1 MIIQVR
7 AEVIFDSAIKVFNLS
22 IALRMSRSCIGVLD
36 IQNGEKLGLQF
47 VNEFFAAFLVYLRWG
62 GESVDP
68 AVEDHLR
75 HCGSFLVRYWHDHRN
90 LGEGIGHAQDVSVEA
105 R

>member
-1 MIIQVR
+1 MQVW
-7 AEVIFDSAIKVFNLS
+7 AEVAFDPAIKVFNLS
-22 IALRMSRSCIGVLD
+22 IALRMSGSCLGVLD
-36 IQNGEKLGLQF
+36 IQNGEKLGRQF
-47 VNEFFAAFLVYLRWG
+47 VDELFAAVRVNLRWG

-90 LGEGIGHAQDVSVEA
+90 LGEGIGHAQDVFVVA
-105 R
+105 